1 VIDLLRRN
9 DRHLE
14 WKVWMFCVAAILA
27 LGGIYLDER
36 LLTGAAIVFLA
47 SAMLLRFLPGG
58 GPVDDEE
65 AEEDEDE
72 DREGEGSSADEIDEA
87 GAGM

>member
-1 VIDLLRRN
+1 MIDRRRRN
-9 DRHLE
+9 DRFLE

-47 SAMLLRFLPGG
+47 SATLLRFLPGG
-58 GPVDDEE
+58 GPVDDE
-65 AEEDEDE
+65 DEDE
-72 DREGEGSSADEIDEA
+72 DREREVSSAAEIDEA
-87 GAGM
+87 ETGM